1 MCEQRAARNLFVG
14 SVLEWTVS
22 QSVVAQAAGIRQC
35 DMVCDAN
42 CGSQIFVSASV
53 GCLKENGQHGRPAT
67 QLHIPPV
74 LRRPILT
81 ERSLLP
87 KLWLCIT
94 AHAFASVCCHC
105 SVHGCSSYGCSVGV
119 CIGHARL
126 DLLKYRHQLCMQNS
140 NTTCMHSIAVSK
152 QFRGAAQRLRSR
164 FSGFQ
169 TNTQASSSETIN
181 PRQSDGTGTWASII
195 LYSSLAT

>member
-53 GCLKENGQHGRPAT
+53 GCLKEKGQHGRPAT

-87 KLWLCIT
+87 ELWLCIT

-105 SVHGCSSYGCSVGV
+105 FLLLFSECVHRACS
-119 CIGHARL
+119 IGLAEVQTSTVHA
-126 DLLKYRHQLCMQNS
+126 D
-140 NTTCMHSIAVSK
+140 
-152 QFRGAAQRLRSR
+152 
-164 FSGFQ
+164 
-169 TNTQASSSETIN
+169 
-181 PRQSDGTGTWASII
+181 
-195 LYSSLAT
+195 

>member
-1 MCEQRAARNLFVG
+1 MACVSREQREICLLAVCLSGR
-14 SVLEWTVS
+14 
-22 QSVVAQAAGIRQC
+22 SVVAQAAGIRQC

-152 QFRGAAQRLRSR
+152 QFRGAAQRLIPLEVLWVPDQHTRK
-164 FSGFQ
+164 Q
-169 TNTQASSSETIN
+169 Q
-181 PRQSDGTGTWASII
+181 
-195 LYSSLAT
+195 